1 MEENNQFRDRINLR
15 NADLSDNWW
24 PFVENINEILD
35 RMVEIENIVSDLDNK
50 IGESFGLGRSITK
63 ALYKLGLYDKEYK
76 LNWKMVKLMAH
87 LLEKAEEEVKE
98 NERRA
103 EETADKSGDESSG
116 TV

>member
-1 MEENNQFRDRINLR
+1 MEEHNQFRDKINIR

-35 RMVEIENIVSDLDNK
+35 RMVEIEQIVTDLDNK
-50 IGESFGLGRSITK
+50 IGESFGLARSITK

-76 LNWKMVKLMAH
+76 LNWPMVKVMAYV
-87 LLEKAEEEVKE
+87 LEKAEEEVKE
-98 NERRA
+98 NERKER
-103 EETADKSGDESSG
+103 ESDNTGDESSG

>member
-1 MEENNQFRDRINLR
+1 MEEHNQFRDKINIR

-35 RMVEIENIVSDLDNK
+35 RMVEIEQIVTDLDNK
-50 IGESFGLGRSITK
+50 IGESFGLARSITK

-76 LNWKMVKLMAH
+76 LNWPMVKVMAH
-87 LLEKAEEEVKE
+87 VLEKAEEEVKE
-98 NERRA
+98 NERKER
-103 EETADKSGDESSG
+103 ESDNNGDESSG

>member
-1 MEENNQFRDRINLR
+1 MEEHSQFRDTINLR
-15 NADLSDNWW
+15 NADLGSNWW

-35 RMVEIENIVSDLDNK
+35 RMQEIEHMVIDLDNK

-98 NERRA
+98 NERREKES
-103 EETADKSGDESSG
+103 EEGDKSSG

>member
-1 MEENNQFRDRINLR
+1 MEEHSQFRDRINIR
-15 NADLSDNWW
+15 NADLGNNWW
-24 PFVENINEILD
+24 PFVENVNEILD
-35 RMVEIENIVSDLDNK
+35 RIQEIEHMVIDLDNK

-76 LNWKMVKLMAH
+76 LNWKMVKLMTH

-98 NERRA
+98 NERR
-103 EETADKSGDESSG
+103 EEKSEEGDKRSG

>member
-1 MEENNQFRDRINLR
+1 MEEHSQFRDRINIR
-15 NADLSDNWW
+15 NADLGNNWW
-24 PFVENINEILD
+24 PFVENVNEILD
-35 RMVEIENIVSDLDNK
+35 RIQEIEHMVIDLDNK

-98 NERRA
+98 NERKA
-103 EETADKSGDESSG
+103 EESEDGDKSSG

>member
-1 MEENNQFRDRINLR
+1 MEEHNQFRDKINIR

-35 RMVEIENIVSDLDNK
+35 RMVEIEQIVTDLDNK
-50 IGESFGLGRSITK
+50 IGESFGLARSITK

-76 LNWKMVKLMAH
+76 LNWPMVKVMAH
-87 LLEKAEEEVKE
+87 VLEKAEEEVKE
-98 NERRA
+98 NERKER
-103 EETADKSGDESSG
+103 ESDNTGDESSG

>member
-1 MEENNQFRDRINLR
+1 MEEHNQFRDKINIR

-35 RMVEIENIVSDLDNK
+35 RMVEIEQIVTDLDNK
-50 IGESFGLGRSITK
+50 IGESFGLARSITK

-76 LNWKMVKLMAH
+76 LNWPMVKVMAH
-87 LLEKAEEEVKE
+87 VLEKAEEEVKE
-98 NERRA
+98 NERKER
-103 EETADKSGDESSG
+103 ESDNIGDESSG

>member
-24 PFVENINEILD
+24 PFVENVNEILE
-35 RMVEIENIVSDLDNK
+35 RMVEIENIVADLDNK

-76 LNWKMVKLMAH
+76 LNWPMVKVMTH
-87 LLEKAEEEVKE
+87 VLEKAEEEVKE
-98 NERRA
+98 NERKER
-103 EETADKSGDESSG
+103 ESDNTGDESSG

>member
-1 MEENNQFRDRINLR
+1 MEEHSQFRDKINLR

-24 PFVENINEILD
+24 PFVENINEVLD
-35 RMVEIENIVSDLDNK
+35 RLKEVEHIVADLDNK

-76 LNWKMVKLMAH
+76 LKWPMVKVMLH
-87 LLEKAEEEVKE
+87 ILEKAEEEVKE
-98 NERRA
+98 NERKER
-103 EETADKSGDESSG
+103 ESDNTGDESSG